1 MEQYKGIAVVLLDAR
16 TAERLFSTRTVGEL
30 WHDGDGPSNRDLCVV
45 IVTNAAQGL
54 WEVVC
59 PGLPF
64 VSVRGYAVKDLL
76 PRENGWNRLANQK
89 GHSSTEADRLAE
101 NLRRLRTAVGNRKA
115 PLVVYARNPNTLIPR
130 ELKDVMRPMLS
141 ERVRYFGLSSSK
153 AEDTASTASA
163 KKSTSA
169 ASTQRPSSAVSTKRP
184 SPRAPAKTSASRS
197 AFVRNRQ
204 MRWLRC
210 NAVVLSLVGDLSML
224 FWIWISV
231 AFRSDL
237 PWHIG
242 VSGVPQSLV
251 DAWASWAQ
259 SVMTLVGPW
268 MLLLMLWM
276 PRRFTFHA
284 DDGNASSLVQGL
296 LALAIGNAAYACT
309 VLSPLVMSGTGQSW
323 SVRWLSAALPP
334 FLWAAVVFL
343 LTWNKRKQ
351 EGEGERPPLWW
362 KLTAW
367 AYIPWY
373 VMAGACCLSG
383 IVPVAVGGSVAK
395 LLSWDIPLPQQAYQ
409 GGFPAAWTAMLLSD
423 QGMLGIGIIILVT
436 IVAAAVGRRAE
447 LRPEDGLYWERWAAV
462 AALAAS
468 LLIGMSG
475 ISLH

>member
-1 MEQYKGIAVVLLDAR
+1 MEEARGMAVVLVDVSD
-16 TAERLFSTRTVGEL
+16 AERCGSRTVGEL
-30 WHDGDGPSNRDLCVV
+30 WHDDEGPSDRDLCVV

-64 VSVRGYAVKDLL
+64 AAVRGYAVKDLL
-76 PRENGWNRLANQK
+76 PQEAGWRRLTDQRE
-89 GHSSTEADRLAE
+89 HSDAEADRLAADM
-101 NLRRLRTAVGNRKA
+101 RRLRTVVGNRDA
-115 PLVVYARNPNTLIPR
+115 SPVVYGTPR
-130 ELKDVMRPMLS
+130 SLS
-141 ERVRYFGLSSSK
+141 MG
-153 AEDTASTASA
+153 ATEDLLRSTADARVHLLGPSPATGGSGAVVMSA
-163 KKSTSA
+163 K
-169 ASTQRPSSAVSTKRP
+169 ASSPVATVRKTAPAV
-184 SPRAPAKTSASRS
+184 PAKTSASRS
-197 AFVRNRQ
+197 VFVRNRR

-242 VSGVPQSLV
+242 VPGVPQSLV
-251 DAWASWAQ
+251 DAWASRAQ

-268 MLLLMLWM
+268 MLLLMLWL

-334 FLWAAVVFL
+334 FLWAAVVSL
-343 LTWNKRKQ
+343 LTWHKRKH
-351 EGEGERPPLWW
+351 EGDGERPPLWW
-362 KLTAW
+362 KLTAR

-373 VMAGACCLSG
+373 AMAGACCLSG
-383 IVPVAVGGSVAK
+383 IVPVAVGGGVAK
-395 LLSWDIPLPQQAYQ
+395 LLSWDASLPQQAYQ
-409 GGFPAAWTAMLLSD
+409 GDFPDSWTAMLLSD
-423 QGMLGIGIIILVT
+423 QGMLGIGIIVVFT

-447 LRPEDGLYWERWAAV
+447 LRPEDGPLWERWAAV
-462 AALAAS
+462 AALVGS
-468 LLIGMSG
+468 LLVGMSG
-475 ISLH
+475 MSLH